1 MYDLNR
7 KQKNSELNV
16 TKDQRFRQKRFRW
29 ILGERVVLCQVCDN
43 FWVQCTNLTPKK
55 NYGFLNK
62 KTNWLNTI
70 LRKNNFRD

>member
-1 MYDLNR
+1 MLPKINVFDKRDLD
-7 KQKNSELNV
+7 EFWV
-16 TKDQRFRQKRFRW
+16 KDLFCARY
-29 ILGERVVLCQVCDN
+29 VDN